1 MENISL
7 IIHGPLNPN
16 ILSTVYKYY
25 LDHSIIICCPQPED
39 NQQSIFEELVKISD
53 LPNTSITL
61 ITYNKN
67 VLGSYY
73 NNHLNRWYHFFSV
86 DLALQ
91 YCYTEY
97 AFKIR
102 SDEFY
107 SDLNPFYTAML
118 ENSSKVVT
126 SDIYFRQNYKYP
138 FHPSDHMIGGK
149 TEIMKNIFQEAK
161 ELCESFKKLTG
172 NEFIK
177 NKSLDPFTLTPEQM
191 IGIASISSILNQDD
205 IERMDNIEI
214 MKNTFHIIK
223 ASSLGTCII
232 TSSSNKV
239 TYTDNSYFQPDMD
252 VDNIENYK

>member
-1 MENISL
+1 MKDISI
-7 IIHGPLNPN
+7 IIHGPLNTN
-16 ILSTVYKYY
+16 TISMVNKYY
-25 LDHSIIICCPQPED
+25 LNHSIIICCPQPES
-39 NQQSIFEELVKISD
+39 NHYSIFEELTKISD
-53 LPNTSITL
+53 LPNTSITI
-61 ITYNKN
+61 ITYDKN
-67 VLGSYY
+67 ILSPYY

-97 AFKIR
+97 VIKIR

-107 SDLNPFYTAML
+107 SDLNPFYEAMI
-118 ENSSKVVT
+118 ENSSKIIT

-149 TEIMKNIFQEAK
+149 TKIIKSVFEGAK
-161 ELCESFKKLTG
+161 ILCESYEKLIG
-172 NEFIK
+172 NKFIV

-191 IGIASISSILNQDD
+191 IGIASISSVLIQDD
-205 IERMDNIEI
+205 IEKMDNIEI
-214 MKNTFHIIK
+214 MKNVFHIIK

-239 TYTDNSYFQPDMD
+239 TYTDDSYFQSSMD